1 MVGSLMV
8 VFAVLAAD
16 TGVFVAAGIGAQY
29 DNTWAVA
36 TMEAVA
42 QAKPS
47 APTADDEAKDLS
59 DFLSALLAFGGGLG
73 VNGEAPRRQSVSAAT
88 KVGIP
93 VAVKGD
99 QPHETLRT
107 LTVDL
112 GYDRIRSRNGFS
124 TELSLMLPLLRFPTP
139 HSERANYLRIYAEP
153 GAGYRFGRG
162 GFGPYASAKLMIALF
177 SNYRLTALSGPASP
191 FVEIQRRSPF
201 SSLQQG
207 DTRIVIGIIG
217 ALCNHC
223 GE

>member
-1 MVGSLMV
+1 MFGSLVLV
-8 VFAVLAAD
+8 VAVLSAD
-16 TGVFVAAGIGAQY
+16 KGVFVGAGIGAQY

-36 TMEAVA
+36 AREAVA

-47 APTADDEAKDLS
+47 APPADDVAKDLS
-59 DFLSALLAFGGGLG
+59 DFMSALLAFGGGLG
-73 VNGEAPRRQSVSAAT
+73 VNGEAPRRLSVSAGA
-88 KVGIP
+88 KIGMP
-93 VAVKGD
+93 VTVKGD

-112 GYDRIRSRNGFS
+112 GYDRIQSRNGFS
-124 TELSLMLPLLRFPTP
+124 TELSLMFPLLRFPTP
-139 HSERANYLRIYAEP
+139 HSERANYLRVYAEP
-153 GAGYRFGRG
+153 GAGYRFGGG

-191 FVEIQRRSPF
+191 FVEIQRRFPF
-201 SSLQQG
+201 SSLPRG

-217 ALCNHC
+217 ASCNHC